1 MPSLSVDIPVL
12 ETERLFLRE
21 PRLDDLDAIVAFGM
35 SDRTEFVG
43 GKLEA
48 WQSWN
53 VLNAAIG
60 HWINRGFGW
69 WVLEDKATGDVA
81 GRAGIGYNLDW
92 PEPEL
97 GWHIYEGF
105 EGKGLAYEAALA
117 ARDHATR
124 HFGLGPLISLIA
136 HGNARSR
143 RLAERLGATIESD
156 NFQVRGTPC
165 MIYRHPQVAA

>member
-1 MPSLSVDIPVL
+1 MTTLTIDIPVL

-21 PRLDDLDAIVAFGM
+21 PRLSDLDAIVAFGM

-43 GKLEA
+43 GKLEP

-69 WVLEDKATGDVA
+69 WVLEDKATGAVA
-81 GRAGIGYNLDW
+81 GRAGIGYHLDW

-97 GWHIYEGF
+97 GWHIYDGF

-117 ARDHATR
+117 ARDHANR

-136 HGNARSR
+136 HGNTRSR
-143 RLAERLGATIESD
+143 RLAERLGAKIETED
-156 NFQVRGTPC
+156 FQIRGTPC
-165 MIYRHPQVAA
+165 MIYRHPQVAV